1 MVLHSNKLLGAPR
14 LRLLRVRN
22 DSCVIPKSFQDTIQV
37 MFFMMFELQL
47 NADCLHIV
55 HLRYSKYFMLILI
68 KVCYDNYVEDIEDK
82 NGYQPNYMRFTTR
95 DA

>member
-37 MFFMMFELQL
+37 MFFMMFESQL
-47 NADCLHIV
+47 NIV
-55 HLRYSKYFMLILI
+55 HLRYSKYNLLVLI

>member
-37 MFFMMFELQL
+37 MFFYDVRVVIECKF
-47 NADCLHIV
+47 IV
-55 HLRYSKYFMLILI
+55 HLRYSKYYILVLI

>member
-1 MVLHSNKLLGAPR
+1 MQIVY
-14 LRLLRVRN
+14 
-22 DSCVIPKSFQDTIQV
+22 
-37 MFFMMFELQL
+37 
-47 NADCLHIV
+47 IV
-55 HLRYSKYFMLILI
+55 HLRYSKYYILVLI

>member
-37 MFFMMFELQL
+37 MFFMIFESQL

-55 HLRYSKYFMLILI
+55 HLRYSKYFILVLI

>member
-1 MVLHSNKLLGAPR
+1 
-14 LRLLRVRN
+14 
-22 DSCVIPKSFQDTIQV
+22 
-37 MFFMMFELQL
+37 MFFMMSESQL
-47 NADCLHIV
+47 NADKWLSTHIV
-55 HLRYSKYFMLILI
+55 HLRYSKYFILILI